1 LFTCPFHVSTLA
13 GKYLTIIFLPRMEK
27 RRKQLV
33 APRALQEHIRNKL
46 IGNEKR
52 KPDKIERKM
61 EPGMAKVCRKM

>member
-1 LFTCPFHVSTLA
+1 
-13 GKYLTIIFLPRMEK
+13 MEK

-52 KPDKIERKM
+52 KPE
-61 EPGMAKVCRKM
+61 EGCLKVGNNVGPPNYP